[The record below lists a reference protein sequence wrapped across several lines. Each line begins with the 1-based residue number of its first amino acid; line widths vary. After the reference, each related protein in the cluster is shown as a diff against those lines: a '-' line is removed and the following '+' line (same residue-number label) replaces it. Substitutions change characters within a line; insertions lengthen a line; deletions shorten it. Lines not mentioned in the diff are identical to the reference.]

1 MRLGVIKKA
10 AVCGHEVV
18 FAAYNFRSRL
28 GRVHYGVPV
37 TALIVD
43 GLGIPL
49 KTSAGFS

>member
-1 MRLGVIKKA
+1 MRLGVVKKA
-10 AVCGHEVV
+10 TVCGHEVV
-18 FAAYNFRSRL
+18 VAAYNLGSRL
-28 GRVHYGVPV
+28 RRVHGGVSV